1 MNHTPT
7 PGRLERSILRT
18 VAYSDVF
25 DYPLSNNELHRY
37 LDAVSATPEEVAE
50 TSRRLAGSTICA
62 EDNLVALAGREEL
75 FAVRR
80 RRQLHAARMWPAA
93 RRWGRILG
101 HLPLVRMV
109 ALTGALAM
117 DNVETDADIDYLI
130 VTEPGRVWLCR
141 ALVIQ
146 MVRAARLTGIVV
158 CPNWL
163 LAADALELGD
173 RSLFVAREL
182 AQMVPLSGLDVYRRM
197 RGLNRWTDAWLP
209 NAARLPR
216 PVQLT
221 ARPRGRLARAAEGAL
236 LGRTGAAVENW
247 ERRRKTR
254 EILRAGRG
262 SPELVL
268 DTHQC
273 KGHVDAHGERI
284 RRAYADRL
292 RALGL
297 APSESTGS
305 AVTS

>member
-1 MNHTPT
+1 VNKDPS

-25 DYPLSNNELHRY
+25 DFPLTDGELHRY
-37 LDAVSATPEEVAE
+37 LDTVSASPAAVAGAA
-50 TSRRLAGSTICA
+50 RRLVGSTICS
-62 EDNLVALAGREEL
+62 EDGMVALADRGEL

-80 RRQLHAARMWPAA
+80 RREVHAARLWPAA

-101 HLPLVRMV
+101 RLPLVRMV

-117 DNVETDADIDYLI
+117 DNVEADADIDYLI

-141 ALVIQ
+141 AMVIQ
-146 MVRAARLTGIVV
+146 LVRAARLTGIVV

-163 LAADALELGD
+163 LAANAVELGD

-182 AQMVPLSGLDVYRRM
+182 AQMVPLVGVDAYRRM
-197 RGLNRWTDAWLP
+197 RRLNRWTEVLLP
-209 NAARLPR
+209 NAVGPPR
-216 PVQLT
+216 PGKPT
-221 ARPRGRLARAAEGAL
+221 ARRRGPLTVAAEAVL
-236 LGRTGAAVENW
+236 LSRTGAIVETW

-254 EILRAGRG
+254 EILGSSPG
-262 SPELVL
+262 SPEVVL

-284 RRAYADRL
+284 RHAYADRL
-292 RALGL
+292 RALDL
-297 APSESTGS
+297 EPSVSAPSAAAT
-305 AVTS
+305 